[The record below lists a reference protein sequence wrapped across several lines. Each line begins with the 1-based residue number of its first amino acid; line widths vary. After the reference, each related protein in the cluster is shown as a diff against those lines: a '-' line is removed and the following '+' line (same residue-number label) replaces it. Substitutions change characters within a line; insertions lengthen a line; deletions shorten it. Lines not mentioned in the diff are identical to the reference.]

1 MALNSKHQMF
11 WTNEKRKLSDLK
23 PWQRNPRQIK
33 DKQAK
38 LLAESFND
46 FGQVETIAISASGD
60 IYNGHQ
66 RLSVLAGKHGMDYEI
81 DVRVSSRDLT
91 EKERERL
98 TVYLH
103 RGATGEWNF
112 DELANWDMS
121 ELLTW
126 GFEEGDFPFDVAPA
140 VEAGTDTEPQ
150 IDKAEELRQK
160 WNVETGQMWQL
171 GEHRIICGDC
181 TDKAVVDRVMG
192 GEKAQIIFT
201 DPPYGVAIGAK
212 NRMLNSFQEAGR
224 NLTDIE
230 DDSMSPDELKSR
242 LLPAFNF
249 IREVVM
255 AEDCTVFL
263 TAPQRGELSMMMM
276 MMMKEANLPIRHV
289 LIWKKNAPTFSMGR
303 LDYDYQHEPIL
314 LTWGKRHKRPML
326 GNHKTSVWE
335 IDKPRASA
343 EHPTMKPVE
352 LYENAYLNNSESGDI
367 TYEPYSGSGTAIIAA
382 QNLSR
387 KCRAVEISPAY
398 VAVAIQRWADHT
410 GQEPVLI
417 DNGK

>member
-1 MALNSKHQMF
+1 MALNSKQQMF

-23 PWQRNPRQIK
+23 PWERNPRQIK

-38 LLAESFND
+38 LLAESFSD
-46 FGQVETIAISASGD
+46 FGQVETIAISANGD

-66 RLSVLAGKHGMDYEI
+66 RLSVLAGKYGMDYEI

-103 RGATGEWNF
+103 RGATGEW
-112 DELANWDMS
+112 DYAELANWDMS

-192 GEKAQIIFT
+192 GEKADLLLT
-201 DPPYGVAIGAK
+201 DPPYGMSLETDTTGRIPTSPLPGKDRGLHAHSKVIGDDKPFDRTSVLLDAK
-212 NRMLNSFQEAGR
+212 EEFWWGGDYYVDTLPNSGKDGSWIVWDKRKEGTLDEMRGNSFELCWSKTKHKRELIRVTWIGVLGHDKK
-224 NLTDIE
+224 NDG
-230 DDSMSPDELKSR
+230 ELK
-242 LLPAFNF
+242 F
-249 IREVVM
+249 
-255 AEDCTVFL
+255 
-263 TAPQRGELSMMMM
+263 
-276 MMMKEANLPIRHV
+276 
-289 LIWKKNAPTFSMGR
+289 
-303 LDYDYQHEPIL
+303 
-314 LTWGKRHKRPML
+314 
-326 GNHKTSVWE
+326 
-335 IDKPRASA
+335 
-343 EHPTMKPVE
+343 HPTQKSVKLIQCIVSDYSKMD
-352 LYENAYLNNSESGDI
+352 DI
-367 TYEPYSGSGTAIIAA
+367 VADPFSGSGTTLIAC